1 MSICGELLTR
11 SPARDNDG
19 AVDPNSHYRQKRE
32 SRASLDLFINGI
44 LVSRGN
50 RWRMSKK
57 IKTHRRTQEWID
69 AQAAACQ
76 GTPPEARAAALGLVG
91 AAVRG
96 ADSATTSGGDAR
108 RSCRIEVRS
117 SADPLCSWPSDR
129 G

>member
-1 MSICGELLTR
+1 MMEPSARTR
-11 SPARDNDG
+11 TTARNEK
-19 AVDPNSHYRQKRE
+19 AS
-32 SRASLDLFINGI
+32 ASLDLFINGI
-44 LVSRGN
+44 LAGGK

-76 GTPPEARAAALGLVG
+76 RSPPEARATAALCG

-117 SADPLCSWPSDR
+117 VEQELPSR
-129 G
+129 TSGA